1 MPYKLFNIRP
11 GEERRALLMFA
22 YIFLVISALMVIKPV
37 SQAEFLATFGARQ
50 LPFVFILVAIFAAG
64 VSTVYG
70 RLLGT
75 TSFLIVIRRT
85 LISFT
90 ILLTTVFLSLSV
102 HFIEPFVLYV
112 FFVSV
117 SIFAV
122 LAASQFWI
130 LANIVFNPRE
140 AKRLFGFIGSGAIA
154 GGILGGYLTKLLV
167 PLLGSENMILLAAG
181 LLLVC
186 IPIVKRIWAENPA
199 HGRTIPAGRPQA
211 ELNRASLPV
220 SAIRSSRH
228 LFSLAAIVVLSVAA
242 GKFVE
247 YQFVA
252 IAAERIPNEERLAAF
267 LGFWYSNLNVAS
279 LLIQLFVTRQV
290 VGVFGVGTS
299 LVVLPLTILFGAVG
313 VLVHPGLWTAIVL
326 KVSDGSLKNSIQK
339 SGLELFSLPIPPE
352 IRNPAKSFIDVFG
365 DAVATGVSGLLLV
378 VMTTVLNI
386 PVRYVTLVI
395 LVIVGVWL
403 YYVRQLRG
411 EYLSTVRQNLVAN
424 PTSQPSARPDLQN
437 ESVLGGLIAAL
448 GSESEGE
455 LVATLKMVRDLRS
468 DRLVPSFRKLI
479 EHPSPKVRLEA
490 LVNLYGYGADCAAA
504 VEPLVRDANPEVQ
517 AEAIQY
523 LFQHDQNDALGT
535 LTAYLDHADE
545 TVRRA
550 ALLCAARES
559 RSNQTLRTNLGMRER
574 IEGNFRA
581 LRDLAPGEGVPQKTL
596 CARAIGAAQIPE
608 LNHLLHILLRDP
620 SLEVVN
626 QTLIAAGL
634 SRERVFLPLL
644 MRHLTRPAH
653 RDAVL
658 QALAHYDPD
667 IIGLLADWMVDPQED
682 LALRLLLPQIIAQL
696 GTQRAVDV
704 LVDKM
709 ENVPGDVRY
718 QIIEALDDL
727 RRYHT
732 DLRFNDKRIVHRIL
746 EEARLYTETLAVF
759 DAQLRSSLDATE
771 GDGPEPQRRQDA
783 RRGLIEALEGKLDQ
797 ALGTI
802 FKLLGLRYPPDD
814 IESIYN
820 GVRSKKADTRLNA
833 VEYLDNLLDGP
844 VKRTIIPIVESA
856 LMEDLVERTKIHFG
870 LPTPTEYE
878 CLTTLLQDEDS
889 GLVTAALELVSTMG
903 DQVYSPHV
911 CALLS
916 SEDVTIQE
924 RAEATLR
931 EMGIL

>member
-1 MPYKLFNIRP
+1 MPYKLFNIRK

-22 YIFLVISALMVIKPV
+22 YIFLVINALMIIKPV
-37 SQAEFLATFGARQ
+37 SHAQFLATFGARQ
-50 LPFVFILVAIFAAG
+50 LPFVFILVAVFAAG
-64 VSTVYG
+64 VSTIYG
-70 RLLGT
+70 RLLGS
-75 TSFLIVIRRT
+75 TSFLVVIRRT
-85 LISFT
+85 LSGFT
-90 ILLTTVFLSLSV
+90 ILLGAVFASLSL

-140 AKRLFGFIGSGAIA
+140 AKRLFGFIGAGAIA
-154 GGILGGYLTKLLV
+154 GGILGGYITKLLA
-167 PLLGSENMILLAAG
+167 PTLGSEVLILLGAG
-181 LLLVC
+181 LLLLC
-186 IPIVKRIWAENPA
+186 HPIVRRIWAENPA
-199 HGRTIPAGRPQA
+199 HGRAMQA
-211 ELNRASLPV
+211 PRAQSDLNRASLPV
-220 SAIRSSRH
+220 SAIRSSKH
-228 LFSLAAIVVLSVAA
+228 LFSLAVIVVLGVAA

-252 IAAERIPNEERLAAF
+252 IAADRIPDEERLAAF

-279 LLIQLFVTRQV
+279 LLVQLFVTRQV

-299 LVVLPLTILFGAVG
+299 LVVLPLTILVGAVG
-313 VLVHPGLWTAIVL
+313 VLVHPALWTAIFL

-365 DAVATGVSGLLLV
+365 DAFATGVSGLLLV
-378 VMTTVLNI
+378 ILTTVLDV

-411 EYLSTVRQNLVAN
+411 EYLRTVRLKMIADHADK
-424 PTSQPSARPDLQN
+424 PASAPDLQN
-437 ESVLGGLIAAL
+437 ESVLGGLITAL
-448 GSESEGE
+448 GTGDEQG
-455 LVATLKMVRDLRS
+455 LVQTLRMVRDIRN

-479 EHPSPKVRLEA
+479 AHSSPRVRLEA
-490 LVNLYGYGADCAAA
+490 LVNLYGYGENCSTE
-504 VEPLVRDANPEVQ
+504 VEPLVRDADPEIQ

-523 LFQHDQNDALGT
+523 LFQHDPEDPIGT
-535 LTAYLDHADE
+535 LTAYLDHRDDS
-545 TVRRA
+545 VRRA

-559 RSNQTLRTNLGMRER
+559 RTNQVLRDSLDLRRR
-574 IEGNFRA
+574 IEGTFRA
-581 LRDLAPGEGVPQKTL
+581 LRDLAPGEGETEKAL

-626 QTLIAAGL
+626 QSLVAAGQ
-634 SRERVFLPLL
+634 SRERVFLPIL

-653 RDAVL
+653 QESVL
-658 QALAHYDPD
+658 RALAYYDPD
-667 IIGLLADWMVDPQED
+667 IIGLLVDRMGDPREEP
-682 LALRLLLPQIIAQL
+682 ALRLHLPRIIAQL

-704 LVDKM
+704 LVDRM
-709 ENVPGDVRY
+709 ESVSGDLRY
-718 QIIEALDDL
+718 RIIEALDDL
-727 RRYHT
+727 RRNHAGLKF
-732 DLRFNDKRIVHRIL
+732 DDKRIVHRIL

-759 DAQLRSSLDATE
+759 DAQVRSRLE
-771 GDGPEPQRRQDA
+771 PNGDGHDDRREQEA
-783 RRGLIEALEGKLDQ
+783 RGRLIAALEAQLDH

-820 GVRSKKADTRLNA
+820 GVRSRKADARLNA

-856 LMEDLVERTKIHFG
+856 LIEDLVERTKVQFG

-878 CLTTLLQDEDS
+878 CLSTLLQEEDPA
-889 GLVTAALELVSTMG
+889 LVTAALELVAAMG
-903 DQVYSPHV
+903 ARQYAPQV

-916 SEDVTIQE
+916 NGETQVQE
-924 RAEATLR
+924 HAEATLK
-931 EMGIL
+931 ELGVL